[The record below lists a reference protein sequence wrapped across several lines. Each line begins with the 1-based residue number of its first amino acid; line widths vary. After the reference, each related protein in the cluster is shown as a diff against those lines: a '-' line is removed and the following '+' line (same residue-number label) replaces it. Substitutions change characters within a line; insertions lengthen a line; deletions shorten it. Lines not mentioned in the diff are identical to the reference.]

1 MINTEY
7 LWRILARTA
16 VLFTCL
22 PIHECAHGYAA
33 YRLGDNTAKEQ
44 HRLTLNPLRH
54 VDFLGMLSLILLGFG
69 WAKPVPV
76 SPWNFRGDK
85 RCGMALTAAAG
96 PAANLLLALA
106 LMLVFRILSWAF
118 YLGGALASPA
128 AEGVRGIL
136 AAMIWTNVSLCV
148 FNLLPINP
156 LDGSRIIGPLLPE
169 RVYYWFMRHERVLF
183 AVLLVALVTG
193 VLDRPLQFLSEG
205 LMRALDSLTSFVDF
219 FGRLLIR

>member
-7 LWRILARTA
+7 LWRILARVA

-22 PIHECAHGYAA
+22 PIHECAHGYVA

-54 VDFLGMLSLILLGFG
+54 VDFLGMLSLVLLGFG

-76 SPWNFRGDK
+76 SPWNFRGD
-85 RCGMALTAAAG
+85 RRRGMALTAAAG

-106 LMLVFRILSWAF
+106 LMILFRILSWAF
-118 YLGGALASPA
+118 YLGGVLDSSA
-128 AEGVRGIL
+128 AQGIRGIL

-156 LDGSRIIGPLLPE
+156 LDGSRIIGLLLPE
-169 RVYYWFMRHERVLF
+169 RVYGWLMRHERVLF
-183 AVLLVALVTG
+183 AVLLVVLVTG
-193 VLDRPLQFLSEG
+193 ILDTPLQFLSGG
-205 LMRALDSLTSFVDF
+205 LMRALDFLTSFVDF
-219 FGRLLIR
+219 FGRLFIR